1 MNPETIIALKNY
13 DALVRSRGLDDVA
26 LDWESGTL
34 VYGDGGADLEILTE
48 SGFTQATND
57 E

>member
-1 MNPETIIALKNY
+1 VNPETIIALKNY

-34 VYGDGGADLEILTE
+34 VYGDGGAGIEILTE